1 MRIRCFLASQSR
13 MGGAG
18 KEDETYAIY
27 VQIMKSVADILQG
40 GGSGT
45 NPSKENK
52 MHSEKK
58 HRKLPVYFK

>member
-1 MRIRCFLASQSR
+1 